1 MLIMVMGNFI
11 VDERCAYLG
20 KWNLGLD
27 IRLCC
32 YKKDRPSWIYLEWM
46 GIVLPFIPLLVK
58 KGASTSER
66 RYCHPHHMA
75 SRLP

>member
-11 VDERCAYLG
+11 VDERCAFLG

-46 GIVLPFIPLLVK
+46 GMVLPLYLFL
-58 KGASTSER
+58 
-66 RYCHPHHMA
+66 
-75 SRLP
+75 